1 MLVINCRQVQSL
13 GTLKTK
19 QRVLHLFFSFEKKES
34 LKYRPQR
41 VRNQPLSFRNSFNNK
56 PFEKVAVLLEINQA
70 ENCPVS
76 NKESPQ
82 FKNKQI
88 DVSLGALSKITSHKQ
103 AQRPIGT

>member
-1 MLVINCRQVQSL
+1 MLVINFRQVQSL

-41 VRNQPLSFRNSFNNK
+41 VRNQPLSFRNSFNNQ
-56 PFEKVAVLLEINQA
+56 PFEKVAALLEINQA

-82 FKNKQI
+82 QI

-103 AQRPIGT
+103 VQRPIGT